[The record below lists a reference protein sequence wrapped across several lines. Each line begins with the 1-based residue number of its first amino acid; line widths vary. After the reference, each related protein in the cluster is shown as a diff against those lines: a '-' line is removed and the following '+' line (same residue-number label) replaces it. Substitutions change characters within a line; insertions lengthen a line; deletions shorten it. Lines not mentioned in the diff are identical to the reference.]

1 MAGSRGAAL
10 NLPAQMIDRADG
22 NPGRVWTPVDFSDL
36 GPRAAVDKALQRL
49 ARAGQLA
56 RLDRGLYFKPR
67 QNPLTGRPAVP
78 DHNAV
83 IDAITRRDQSRM
95 VLDGLTA
102 ANDLGVTT
110 AVPARITV
118 LTDARLR
125 PIQLGRQQIRFR
137 VAAPSRLYWA
147 GRPAMRL
154 VQALYWAKDLLAS
167 DPHILRKLRSVL
179 DDRQNGDTLRQDLRT
194 GLHTLPIWM
203 QTVVRDL
210 LATDGRTTQTRKAE
224 SQRKRP
230 VKKRRAK

>member
-1 MAGSRGAAL
+1 MERANA
-10 NLPAQMIDRADG
+10 NL
-22 NPGRVWTPVDFSDL
+22 GRVWTPIDFADL

-49 ARAGQLA
+49 ARTRQLA
-56 RLDRGLYFKPR
+56 RLDRGLYYQPR
-67 QNPLTGRPAVP
+67 QNPLTGRPTVP

-83 IDAITRRDQSRM
+83 IDAIARRDQSRM

-102 ANDLGVTT
+102 ANDLGLTT

-147 GRPAMRL
+147 GRPAMRI

-167 DPHILRKLRSVL
+167 DGPSMLRKLRAL
-179 DDRQNGDTLRQDLRT
+179 LYDKRNGDHLRQDLRD

-203 QTVVRDL
+203 QAVVRDL
-210 LATDGRTTQTRKAE
+210 LATNEPQNTETSKGGSQKRTL
-224 SQRKRP
+224 
-230 VKKRRAK
+230 KKRRAT

>member
-1 MAGSRGAAL
+1 MSRTRGAAL
-10 NLPAQMIDRADG
+10 DLPAQVVDRVSAS
-22 NPGRVWTPVDFSDL
+22 PGQVWTPVDFSDL

-49 ARAGQLA
+49 ASAGQLA
-56 RLDRGLYFKPR
+56 RLDRGLYFLPR
-67 QNPLTGRPAVP
+67 DNPLTGRPAVP

-83 IDAITRRDQSRM
+83 IDAIARRDQSRM

-102 ANDLGVTT
+102 ANDLGLTT
-110 AVPARITV
+110 AVPGRITV
-118 LTDARLR
+118 LTDARLQ

-147 GRPAMRL
+147 GRPAMRI

-167 DPHILRKLRSVL
+167 DFGILRKLRSL
-179 DDRQNGDTLRQDLRT
+179 LRDKQKGDDLRQDLRS

-210 LATDGRTTQTRKAE
+210 LAIDDRAIEMRKPD
-224 SQRKRP
+224 SPRKRP
-230 VKKRRAK
+230 AKKRRAK